1 MKTVKKYLQNPIC
14 NLTPLFEIDYRR
26 KQNII
31 SCCFFKLREGSYKE
45 FSKYTNGVRKM
56 SLYVSKNLKDFRV
69 RLFIERSIYEDEDI
83 MKILNSLD
91 IDMVLYDC
99 PDFKRGLKNHKG
111 LFGTLLRFFPLFDFP
126 NNDSKYVIIAD
137 IDWNSL
143 DVDEALLDAHIH
155 IYNIVKNKKE
165 FLSSHV
171 FTKGV
176 FYDKRINYKSFVDN
190 FFYGYTIA
198 GVVMGLKKMDSLV
211 LTKFI
216 QNTENGDKK
225 LTFYKHNRSK
235 EIESYTNF
243 VYGIDEY
250 FTSVTIRDYL
260 IKEKREYFQNS
271 HYTISGMLYY
281 QIRNGKSNR
290 DQKNL
295 FDYVLQDFKNY
306 KFVSNKESFQKL
318 DKILYNRNV
327 VKIYGKKITL
337 SKMQKKVSFRL
348 YQYYISI
355 YNTDKVKNYDKDFLT
370 IILNDVFLGYPI
382 LNFGILRTFKTN
394 KLYIFKGEKMD
405 DFLVEKL
412 KDMKR
417 KYGIKDVN
425 FKISKDVEYL

>member
-45 FSKYTNGVRKM
+45 FSKYTNGVRKL
-56 SLYVSKNLKDFRV
+56 SLYVSKNFKDFRV
-69 RLFIERSIYEDEDI
+69 RLFIERSIYEDEEI
-83 MKILNSLD
+83 MKLLNSLD

-111 LFGTLLRFFPLFDFP
+111 LFGTFLRFFPLFDFQ
-126 NNDSKYVIIAD
+126 NNDSKYVLIAD
-137 IDWNSL
+137 IDWDIAAIDSLLFNS
-143 DVDEALLDAHIH
+143 I
-155 IYNIVKNKKE
+155 IYNMTRNRKE
-165 FLSSHV
+165 FSYSYI
-171 FTKGV
+171 FAKGV
-176 FYDKRINYKSFVDN
+176 FYDKRNNYKSFINN
-190 FFYGYTIA
+190 FFYTYTLANNI
-198 GVVMGLKKMDSLV
+198 MGLKKMNSLV
-211 LTKFI
+211 LTKFL
-216 QNTENGDKK
+216 QDAEKSNKK
-225 LTFYKHNRSK
+225 FTFYEHNRSK

-243 VYGIDEY
+243 VYGVDEY
-250 FTSVTIRDYL
+250 FTSVILRDYL
-260 IKEKREYFQNS
+260 LKEKKEYFQNI

-281 QIRNGKSNR
+281 QIKNKKE
-290 DQKNL
+290 DKEYKNL
-295 FDYVLQDFKNY
+295 FNYVLQDFKNY

-318 DKILYNRNV
+318 DKILYNQDIM
-327 VKIYGKKITL
+327 KIYGKKVIL
-337 SKMQKKVSFRL
+337 SKMQKKVFFRL

-355 YNTDKVKNYDKDFLT
+355 YNTDKVKSYNKDFLT
-370 IILNDVFLGYPI
+370 IVLNDAFLGYPI

-394 KLYIFKGEKMD
+394 KMYIFKGEKMD

-425 FKISKDVEYL
+425 FKISDDVEYL